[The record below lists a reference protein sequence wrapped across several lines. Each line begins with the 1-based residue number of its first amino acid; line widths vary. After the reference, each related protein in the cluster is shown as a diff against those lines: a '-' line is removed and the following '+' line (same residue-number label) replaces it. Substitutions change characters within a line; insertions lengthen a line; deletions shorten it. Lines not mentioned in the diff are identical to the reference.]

1 MIIQGKIRKGKEIQ
15 GWSHIT
21 VDFSVDELMKY
32 NTPHV
37 NFWTFCLLN
46 NLLKYNEEEEVY
58 YPTIHLVDLTL
69 SEDEEKNRIIKEM
82 FKKLDVPVF

>member
-15 GWSHIT
+15 GWSHVT

-32 NTPHV
+32 NTPYV

-46 NLLKYNEEEEVY
+46 NLLKYDEEEKVY
-58 YPTIHLVDLTL
+58 YPAIHLIDLTL